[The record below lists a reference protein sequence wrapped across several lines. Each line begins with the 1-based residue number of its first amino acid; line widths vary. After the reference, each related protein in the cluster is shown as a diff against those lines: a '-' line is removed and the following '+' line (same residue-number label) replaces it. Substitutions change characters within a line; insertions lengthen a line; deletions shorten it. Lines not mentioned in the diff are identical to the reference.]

1 MKKIIHSEFF
11 KNVLALMGGT
21 LIAQMISMASS
32 PIVTR
37 IFTPENFGLLALF
50 ATSVGIISR
59 VGALCYERAIVL
71 PNNNKDAISVFFLSV
86 AILLFTTSIILTL
99 VVCFN
104 SDIADSLGNTE
115 FSFWL
120 WFVPGGILL
129 AGIVNIMSYWR
140 SRDKEFKQIGY
151 ARINEA
157 AVSALTKIS
166 LGLLIGAYSGGLII
180 GMILGSLVSFLWLF
194 CNPTIFQVS
203 KHLREVSKTAIKNMA
218 VTYKQFPQFAAVNA
232 LLLDLSKNLV
242 VFMFSVFFSPVVVG
256 FYSLGNRV
264 LNQPVNLVS
273 TSVQRVYFQKCAEDL
288 NRGVNLIPGLKK
300 TIFVLFLIGL
310 LPFGVIAIFGGELFG
325 MIFGQNWETAGS
337 YVQIL
342 SPWFFC
348 FFTASPAH
356 VIFEVSQN
364 QGIKL
369 ILSVS
374 RAVTVSISIVVG
386 CLLSSGPV
394 IVLILF
400 AGVNILFEV
409 ITISLAFFLANNS
422 YAKH

>member
-1 MKKIIHSEFF
+1 MMKKIIHSEFF

-218 VTYKQFPQFAAVNA
+218 VTYKQFPQ
-232 LLLDLSKNLV
+232 
-242 VFMFSVFFSPVVVG
+242 
-256 FYSLGNRV
+256 
-264 LNQPVNLVS
+264 
-273 TSVQRVYFQKCAEDL
+273 
-288 NRGVNLIPGLKK
+288 
-300 TIFVLFLIGL
+300 
-310 LPFGVIAIFGGELFG
+310 
-325 MIFGQNWETAGS
+325 
-337 YVQIL
+337 
-342 SPWFFC
+342 
-348 FFTASPAH
+348 
-356 VIFEVSQN
+356 
-364 QGIKL
+364 
-369 ILSVS
+369 
-374 RAVTVSISIVVG
+374 
-386 CLLSSGPV
+386 
-394 IVLILF
+394 
-400 AGVNILFEV
+400 
-409 ITISLAFFLANNS
+409 
-422 YAKH
+422 